1 MALQSRS
8 MGPQPFLLEDHSDP
22 LVFKQDVACN
32 YRLENGK
39 RVKTGITDAKW
50 FQRRGSRYFPK
61 CGFKIFG
68 VDGSIQRDP
77 IFDFQE
83 HYKQKELEY
92 SGRFKTQDHE
102 IFDKYPLLR

>member
-1 MALQSRS
+1 

-50 FQRRGSRYFPK
+50 FQRRGSRYHPK
-61 CGFKIFG
+61 RGSKIFG
-68 VDGSIQRDP
+68 VNGSIQRES
-77 IFDFQE
+77 IFDFQQ

-92 SGRFKTQDHE
+92 IRCIKTQDHE
-102 IFDKYPLLR
+102 IFDEYPLGIILNY